1 MTNNLTRL
9 RRAVERIRVATVAGH
24 IGGGVIVGTPPI
36 SGDNQIA
43 SGSTAIWDAIW
54 VTSDEILGPAPE
66 RTRRAIILLTD
77 GVNTFGKKK
86 LDEAVQ
92 SALRSEAVI
101 YSIGIGDNYY
111 AGVDRGAL
119 NKISERTGGR
129 AYFPRDER
137 ELRQAFTQI
146 QDEMRSQYLIA
157 YEPSNQNRDGSYR
170 KIDIQLASPDLQKQ
184 KIKITHRQGYFAKD
198 VATPK

>member
-1 MTNNLTRL
+1 M
-9 RRAVERIRVATVAGH
+9 
-24 IGGGVIVGTPPI
+24 
-36 SGDNQIA
+36 A

-111 AGVDRGAL
+111 GGLDKGVL

-137 ELRQAFTQI
+137 ELREAFAQI
-146 QDEMRSQYLIA
+146 QDEMRSQYLVA
-157 YEPSNQNRDGSYR
+157 YEPTNQNRDGSYR
-170 KIDIQLASPDLQKQ
+170 KIEIQLASPELQKQ

-198 VATPK
+198 SLKK